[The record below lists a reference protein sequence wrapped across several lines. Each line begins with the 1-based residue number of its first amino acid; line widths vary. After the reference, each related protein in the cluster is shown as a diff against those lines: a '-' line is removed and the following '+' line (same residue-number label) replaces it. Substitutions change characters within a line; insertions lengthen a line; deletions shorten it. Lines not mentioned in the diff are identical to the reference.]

1 MYLNITKNKDTSP
14 DNLCTGLTM
23 AVSSGVQNDG
33 YRFQMSAL
41 RHQSAKVSLPN
52 VYSGVFSGRICG
64 KSSTSWM
71 LG

>member
-1 MYLNITKNKDTSP
+1 MYLNITKNKDTSR

-23 AVSSGVQNDG
+23 AVRGPAAIA
-33 YRFQMSAL
+33 YRSDL
-41 RHQSAKVSLPN
+41 VSPS